1 MDECLQIKRQYNK
14 KAYILT
20 LQSCMTDIRFHHAFL
35 HYVGVLS
42 AAIVMFNKTH
52 LKICAKQCYQQ
63 YRFYGI
69 LYGIVFE
76 ILCLI

>member
-1 MDECLQIKRQYNK
+1 
-14 KAYILT
+14 
-20 LQSCMTDIRFHHAFL
+20 MTDIHFHHAFL

-42 AAIVMFNKTH
+42 AIVILNKLY

-69 LYGIVFE
+69 LYGIDF
-76 ILCLI
+76 